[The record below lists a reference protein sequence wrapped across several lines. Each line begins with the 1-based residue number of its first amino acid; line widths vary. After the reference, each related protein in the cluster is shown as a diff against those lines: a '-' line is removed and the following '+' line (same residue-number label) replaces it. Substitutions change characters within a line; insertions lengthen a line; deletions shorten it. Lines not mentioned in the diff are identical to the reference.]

1 MKPHRIKDVGRTL
14 LANRLGA
21 AANRISYWVGSL
33 YKLRGQPGNVM
44 QLFIYLFF
52 LLLWCGK
59 RVIYYLIIL
68 RSSRGRKE
76 IIYYWCIFWNGKK
89 EALFSGQG
97 K

>member
-1 MKPHRIKDVGRTL
+1 MGRTL

-44 QLFIYLFF
+44 QLFIYLF

>member
-59 RVIYYLIIL
+59 KSHLLFNYSEEQQRTERNYLL
-68 RSSRGRKE
+68 LVYFLERKE
-76 IIYYWCIFWNGKK
+76 RSTIFWTR
-89 EALFSGQG
+89 
-97 K
+97 